1 MGLPDSFLRS
11 IFPCVIQ
18 TSNHDDF
25 SENEWKVFFL
35 LQEVDSCF
43 GDSGGPASIASAN
56 GQHTLVKKRVKRMHL
71 QIYQVGVV
79 SYGLGCANPR
89 WPALYTR
96 VTKVCQH
103 FNYGIINKKYFF
115 YYINDGFPRAA
126 LRLKKRENFRNLG
139 LILPFFLPFC
149 VNLT

>member
-1 MGLPDSFLRS
+1 
-11 IFPCVIQ
+11 
-18 TSNHDDF
+18 
-25 SENEWKVFFL
+25 
-35 LQEVDSCF
+35 
-43 GDSGGPASIASAN
+43 
-56 GQHTLVKKRVKRMHL
+56 MHL
-71 QIYQVGVV
+71 QIYQVGVI

-115 YYINDGFPRAA
+115 NYINDGFPRAA

-139 LILPFFLPFC
+139 LILPFLPFC
-149 VNLT
+149 GNLTKKEMENFSYGKFLLFSHLQWRASLK

>member
-1 MGLPDSFLRS
+1 
-11 IFPCVIQ
+11 
-18 TSNHDDF
+18 
-25 SENEWKVFFL
+25 
-35 LQEVDSCF
+35 
-43 GDSGGPASIASAN
+43 
-56 GQHTLVKKRVKRMHL
+56 MHL
-71 QIYQVGVV
+71 QIYQVGVI

-126 LRLKKRENFRNLG
+126 LRLKKQENCRNLG
-139 LILPFFLPFC
+139 LILPFFAILCQSHLKRNGKF
-149 VNLT
+149 LLFSHLQWKASIK

>member
-1 MGLPDSFLRS
+1 
-11 IFPCVIQ
+11 
-18 TSNHDDF
+18 
-25 SENEWKVFFL
+25 
-35 LQEVDSCF
+35 
-43 GDSGGPASIASAN
+43 
-56 GQHTLVKKRVKRMHL
+56 MHL

-126 LRLKKRENFRNLG
+126 LRLKKTGKFPDF
-139 LILPFFLPFC
+139 LILPSFFLPFC
-149 VNLT
+149 GNLT

>member
-1 MGLPDSFLRS
+1 M
-11 IFPCVIQ
+11 
-18 TSNHDDF
+18 N
-25 SENEWKVFFL
+25 
-35 LQEVDSCF
+35 
-43 GDSGGPASIASAN
+43 
-56 GQHTLVKKRVKRMHL
+56 L

-103 FNYGIINKKYFF
+103 FNYGIIDKKYFF
-115 YYINDGFPRAA
+115 YYINDGFPRVA

-139 LILPFFLPFC
+139 LILPFFCHFVAISPKKKWKISPIFPSS
-149 VNLT
+149 VESFH